1 MTPRKTI
8 GENPL
13 DALVPPKVEKRTARE
28 RTEPQEKKAAPTRK
42 APEPP
47 QEARHGAKERLTV
60 HLPLEVIDRAK
71 NAVYWSPGLTLAGL
85 AEAAFVKALE
95 KLEKENGGPFSPRKG
110 ELKGGRPMK

>member
-1 MTPRKTI
+1 MKTGKKRQTI
-8 GENPL
+8 VENPL
-13 DALVPPKVEKRTARE
+13 DALVPPKPE
-28 RTEPQEKKAAPTRK
+28 RKTGAAVTRK

-47 QEARHGAKERLTV
+47 QEAPKGGKERLTV

-71 NAVYWSPGLTLAGL
+71 NAVFWSPGLTLAGL

>member
-1 MTPRKTI
+1 MKTGKTTRRTI

-13 DALVPPKVEKRTARE
+13 DSLVPKKGTP
-28 RTEPQEKKAAPTRK
+28 PQEKAAER
-42 APEPP
+42 P
-47 QEARHGAKERLTV
+47 QEAPRGPKERLTV

-71 NAVYWSPGLTLAGL
+71 NAVFWSPGLTLAGL

-95 KLEKENGGPFSPRKG
+95 KLEKENGGPFPARRA